1 MQFSAVYGMVLAFA
15 LGVAAH
21 GAPSVHQDKTQ
32 CPGAQVSCCINK
44 SDIKGEGVLDNL
56 LARGLI
62 SNLIGASDQA
72 CAKTELIGEINIL
85 GEYLISK
92 DNGVMKNTALLT
104 WIINR
109 YLQRRRWQPQV
120 RRPDCLLPRW
130 RKGKICTLFPR

>member
-32 CPGAQVSCCINK
+32 CPGDQISCCINK
-44 SDIKGEGVLDNL
+44 SDIKGDGVLDNL

-62 SNLIGASDQA
+62 SNLLGASDQA

-85 GEYLISK
+85 GMFLSSISPIQLNK
-92 DNGVMKNTALLT
+92 TANIEKKVSPRT
-104 WIINR
+104 
-109 YLQRRRWQPQV
+109 PMATTSV
-120 RRPDCLLPRW
+120 PVKLPAAPVAER
-130 RKGKICTLFPR
+130 